1 MSEEKNP
8 NPSTPPAP
16 ELTPQEQQQKK
27 DSAQIEAKYQ
37 TTDVL
42 ETLDDIRF
50 PLPFGGDFRLLPKG
64 SVYGET
70 SFEGQRL
77 NAMLDLLESAQP
89 ARLAEAGRALEK
101 ATTDLNKAAKALDAF
116 VRSVD
121 WKGEAAIEFQRYGSE
136 VVTYAWGI
144 GKVANAVSAQMK
156 VANDGLTSVRNAAP
170 PRDTRA
176 DQRKPSEFTE
186 LEKTE
191 KKEEYQKAVAVEKDR
206 QEAINQMN
214 RLASFYAVSQST
226 LAAQEMPKPPETY
239 KAGVPKPLGDVFR
252 GSDPGP
258 SSSRDSLSR
267 ESSGHISATEDRA
280 TQTVPRT
287 GDQLDG
293 SDPIRQQPSGTKV
306 QIDAVATPPAPTI
319 TNTAPTPTAPT
330 STAPP
335 TSPTMPPPVALGTPP
350 RTGGPK
356 VTSTPGMPRTATGR
370 TGMGRATGPSTSPA
384 MGRSSGGPRSTPAM
398 GRAANPMTSPATGR
412 SGGPANPAMGRV
424 GNPASSPATGRSTGP
439 MGRAGGPQATGQSA
453 TQAGRATP
461 QTGRATGSA
470 QSATGRAARSNPIV
484 GGTPQRTTSGSTGSR
499 IPKGTVVGSEGPAAG
514 RATGARP
521 SQAGVVGANNGK
533 TAPRPAG
540 RGTPSSNGVV
550 GSPRGMGGRGTQRPD
565 RDDQDREGSSRPD
578 YLTEDEETWTNRR
591 RGAVPPV
598 ID

>member
-16 ELTPQEQQQKK
+16 ELTPQEQQQQK

-37 TTDVL
+37 ATNVL
-42 ETLDDIRF
+42 ETLDDIR
-50 PLPFGGDFRLLPKG
+50 LPFFGDVRLRPKG

-77 NAMLDLLESAQP
+77 NAMLDLLESTQP
-89 ARLAEAGRALEK
+89 AQLAEAGRALEK
-101 ATTDLNKAAKALDAF
+101 ATTDLNKAAKALDTF

-121 WKGEAAIEFQRYGSE
+121 WKGEAATEFQRYGSE

-144 GKVANAVSAQMK
+144 GKVANAVGAQMK

-170 PRDTRA
+170 PRDTRV

-226 LAAQEMPKPPETY
+226 LASQEMPKPPEAY
-239 KAGVPKPLGDVFR
+239 KAPVPKPLGDVFR
-252 GSDPGP
+252 SSDSGS

-280 TQTVPRT
+280 TQTMPRT
-287 GDQLDG
+287 GEQLDG
-293 SDPIRQQPSGTKV
+293 SEPIRQQPSDTKV
-306 QIDAVATPPAPTI
+306 QIDTVATPPAPTI
-319 TNTAPTPTAPT
+319 TNTAPTPTTPT
-330 STAPP
+330 NVSP
-335 TSPTMPPPVALGTPP
+335 TSPAMPPPVTLGTPP

-356 VTSTPGMPRTATGR
+356 ATSTPGMPRTATGR

-384 MGRSSGGPRSTPAM
+384 MGRSSGGPKSTPAM
-398 GRAANPMTSPATGR
+398 GRASNPMTSPATGR
-412 SGGPANPAMGRV
+412 STGPTNPAMGRA
-424 GNPASSPATGRSTGP
+424 GNPTSNPATGRSTGP
-439 MGRAGGPQATGQSA
+439 MGRATGPQATGQSA

-461 QTGRATGSA
+461 QTGRATGPA
-470 QSATGRAARSNPIV
+470 QSATGRSARSNPIV
-484 GGTPQRTTSGSTGSR
+484 GGTPQRTTAGSTGSR

-550 GSPRGMGGRGTQRPD
+550 GNPRGMGGRGTQRPG
-565 RDDQDREGSSRPD
+565 RDDEDREGSSRPD